1 MIFCFNYSNLKLN
14 IISFVFSLIITI
26 LARNMFNSFN
36 RVNFNAEIKR
46 YYLSTNENISISNNI
61 GIITNMKNNEEK
73 NNIKN
78 ENLIKIENS
87 EFNGEEINIEF
98 WKIEIPKINLTADIS
113 NGTTPEIL
121 NKFVG
126 HFEQTPVN
134 YGNIVLAA
142 HNRGYAVNY
151 FGRIKELEIGDEII
165 YFFNDIKRVYKVSEK
180 TIIQDTQWNKLENT
194 DDNRLT
200 LITCVENEPALRRCI
215 QAKEV

>member
-1 MIFCFNYSNLKLN
+1 M
-14 IISFVFSLIITI
+14 
-26 LARNMFNSFN
+26 
-36 RVNFNAEIKR
+36 
-46 YYLSTNENISISNNI
+46 
-61 GIITNMKNNEEK
+61 
-73 NNIKN
+73 
-78 ENLIKIENS
+78 
-87 EFNGEEINIEF
+87 
-98 WKIEIPKINLTADIS
+98 TADIS

>member
-1 MIFCFNYSNLKLN
+1 
-14 IISFVFSLIITI
+14 
-26 LARNMFNSFN
+26 MFNSFN